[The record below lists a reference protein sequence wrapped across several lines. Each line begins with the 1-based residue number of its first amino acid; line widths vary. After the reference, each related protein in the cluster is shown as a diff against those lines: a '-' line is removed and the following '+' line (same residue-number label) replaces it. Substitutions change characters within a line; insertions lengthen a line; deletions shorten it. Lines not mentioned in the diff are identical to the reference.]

1 MAGGRPP
8 KYKNKEELQEAIDK
22 YFKSCYAPLEE
33 GQDPD
38 SYREALRPLTIGG
51 LAVSIG
57 MCRESLLNYA
67 KDEEFFSTIKKAKD
81 IVHAWAEERL
91 FAGGQVAGC
100 IFNLKNNYGW
110 VDKTEVDKNTTLK
123 VVRKVY
129 DEKEEEES

>member
-57 MCRESLLNYA
+57 MCRDSLLRYGKN
-67 KDEEFFSTIKKAKD
+67 DEFYDTIKKAKD

>member
-8 KYKNKEELQEAIDK
+8 KYTCKEDLQEAIDK

-38 SYREALRPLTIGG
+38 AYREALRPLTIGG

-57 MCRESLLNYA
+57 MCRESLLNYE
-67 KDEEFFSTIKKAKD
+67 KKEEFYAIIKEAKD

-110 VDKTEVDKNTTLK
+110 VDKQELDTNTTLS
-123 VVRKVY
+123 VVRKSY
-129 DEKEEEES
+129 EK